1 MTDETYSGGPLDIPT
16 LELLAQR
23 ATTHPIVDEWAFQ
36 PDTISPRQLELYL
49 DDAQYPPPVE
59 EARLDIRWFED
70 EDYTI
75 QYLETR
81 GEDVW
86 QCRWDRH
93 PKPGAPKEH
102 FHPPPDAASDVKSSS
117 LQATHHLGVLF
128 GVLDWVSER
137 ISHLHD
143 GT

>member
-1 MTDETYSGGPLDIPT
+1 MTGETYSDGPLDMPT
-16 LELLAQR
+16 LEVIAQR
-23 ATTHPIVDEWAFQ
+23 APTHPVVDGWAFH
-36 PDTISPRQLELYL
+36 PDSVSPRHLELSL
-49 DDAQYPPPVE
+49 DNAQYPPPVA
-59 EARLDIRWFED
+59 EARLEIRWFEGGD
-70 EDYTI
+70 HTV

-102 FHPPPDAASDVKSSS
+102 FHPPPDAASDVEPSS
-117 LQATHHLGVLF
+117 LQTTHHLGVLF
-128 GVLDWVSER
+128 GVLDWIAER
-137 ISHLHD
+137 VEQLHD